1 MSTVTATAPVATT
14 TRSSKKPRTSTSGGS
29 GTAWAM
35 LAPAGVLMLV
45 FLIVPIVLTLSLA
58 FTDARLISPT
68 PAKFTGLTNF
78 TRLFGSNVFWHS
90 LQNTIVFAVVIVP
103 LQSACA
109 LGLAVLVNAKVRGT
123 NFFRTVY
130 FLPVVTSMVVVSMLW
145 LFMYQQDGLIN
156 SLLAQIGIT
165 GPDWIGDPNTAL
177 FAIILMSAW
186 QAMGFHMVIW
196 LSGLQTIS
204 ADLYEAA
211 SLDGAGPW
219 QQFVNVTWPGL
230 KQTRTFILIT
240 ITIAAFSLFTQIN
253 VMTQGGPLDSTST
266 LVFLAVR
273 TGFQQQQTGYA
284 SAMSLVFFVL
294 VLAVSLV
301 QRHLTGDRELQR
313 GARPKPT
320 PPPRRPKPHRTG
332 PPEPGRSRGCPGW

>member
-90 LQNTIVFAVVIVP
+90 LQNTIVFALVIVP
-103 LQSACA
+103 VQSACA

-273 TGFQQQQTGYA
+273 TGFQQQRTGYA

-301 QRHLTGDRELQR
+301 QRHLTRDKELQR
-313 GARPKPT
+313 
-320 PPPRRPKPHRTG
+320 
-332 PPEPGRSRGCPGW
+332 